1 MRAHRE
7 PCQAAVP
14 SLEQQGASDLAKR
27 IAKLRWLGM
36 LEEAERLHIML
47 RRVPDTDCVIVI
59 PRDTD

>member
-1 MRAHRE
+1 
-7 PCQAAVP
+7 
-14 SLEQQGASDLAKR
+14 LEQQGASDLAKR